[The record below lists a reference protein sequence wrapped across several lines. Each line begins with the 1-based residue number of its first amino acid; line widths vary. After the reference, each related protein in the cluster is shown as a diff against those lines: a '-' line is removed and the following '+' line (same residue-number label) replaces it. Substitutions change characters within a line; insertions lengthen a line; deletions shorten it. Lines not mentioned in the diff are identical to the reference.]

1 MRVTQYTSIIAKE
14 MNFPPEKI
22 DAFEKA
28 ALLHDI
34 GKIGVQDS
42 VLFKEGRLTDDEYK
56 HIQKHASITSEILNQ
71 MYFTEQLKDV
81 PEIAASHHERF
92 DGKGYFKNY
101 SGEKIH
107 IGGRILAV
115 SDVFDAITSKRHYRD
130 RMEIGNV
137 LKILQESSGSHF
149 DPQIIDVFFSVSV
162 DKILAILIT
171 AYERELS
178 EEEISYFSSYSIMDL
193 YKSATQF
200 PECRTEEQANL
211 VTRFNKLYL
220 NEA

>member
-1 MRVTQYTSIIAKE
+1 
-14 MNFPPEKI
+14 
-22 DAFEKA
+22 
-28 ALLHDI
+28 
-34 GKIGVQDS
+34 
-42 VLFKEGRLTDDEYK
+42 
-56 HIQKHASITSEILNQ
+56 
-71 MYFTEQLKDV
+71 
-81 PEIAASHHERF
+81 
-92 DGKGYFKNY
+92 
-101 SGEKIH
+101 
-107 IGGRILAV
+107 
-115 SDVFDAITSKRHYRD
+115 
-130 RMEIGNV
+130 MEIGNV

-193 YKSATQF
+193 YKSATQV